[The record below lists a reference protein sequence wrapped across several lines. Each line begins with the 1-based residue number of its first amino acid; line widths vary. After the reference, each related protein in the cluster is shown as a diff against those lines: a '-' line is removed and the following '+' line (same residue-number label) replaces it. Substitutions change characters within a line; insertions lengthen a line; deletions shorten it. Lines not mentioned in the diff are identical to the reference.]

1 MAITDETDARIS
13 ERFEELMRCLVETR
27 TEWNRRFDALEE
39 RLDLICKTLR
49 DLPPLDD
56 LRMQLESLKYQIAR
70 NDAREIERRLGNSG
84 SGVSIRRL
92 H

>member
-1 MAITDETDARIS
+1 MAITDEADARIS
-13 ERFEELMRCLVETR
+13 ERFEELMRWLVEMR

-56 LRMQLESLKYQIAR
+56 LRMQLESLQHRVAR
-70 NDAREIERRLGNSG
+70 NDAIQRLN
-84 SGVSIRRL
+84 
-92 H
+92 